1 MAIGRGQ
8 IPKEVEGK
16 LTGAKDQEKKKQ
28 RVKLSIKNKKK
39 NPIAK
44 TFTV

>member
-1 MAIGRGQ
+1 MAITRGQ

-16 LTGAKDQEKKKQ
+16 LTGAKDQEKKKEK
-28 RVKLSIKNKKK
+28 VKLAIKKKKK